1 MYKSD
6 EINQYSNKVKQQR
19 AQANLLNDH
28 DLKVKLNKLFDLV
41 DTELL
46 KLDNRSLENI
56 IYSYHLKEIDEQL
69 KIGLHNIIALNNI
82 KTGKGKPPG
91 QLYKHDAFDFMDF

>member
-6 EINQYSNKVKQQR
+6 EINQYSNKIKQQR
-19 AQANLLNDH
+19 TQANLLNDH

-82 KTGKGKPPG
+82 KTGKEKPPG